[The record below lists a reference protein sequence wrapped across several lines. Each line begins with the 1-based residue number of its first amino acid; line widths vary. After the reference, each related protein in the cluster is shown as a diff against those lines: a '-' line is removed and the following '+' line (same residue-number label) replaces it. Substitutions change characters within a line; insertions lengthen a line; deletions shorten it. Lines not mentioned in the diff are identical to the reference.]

1 MKSDFVGIRTDLISS
16 AKQISSELRSDF
28 IASYA
33 ISLKSIEVCVIMYLT
48 FISLLYIIKERLKCN
63 VIFSAYLLKK
73 EKQR

>member
-48 FISLLYIIKERLKCN
+48 FISLLYIIREKLKCN
-63 VIFSAYLLKK
+63 VIFSEYLIKN
-73 EKQR
+73 EK